1 MEPTNV
7 TNFPVSGEREPESA
21 TNPLDAGGCYG
32 HTVQN
37 RTGDEPYRGK
47 RLLRTRLG
55 SESPTDPSGFGKRC
69 QYQLGRVMLQT
80 PHGSSWIGR
89 MLRPHLGPG
98 IKQWLKQEGESAMS
112 LQSHRNTSLWVEQS
126 CVKTRIDPVKGT
138 LQRIVPL
145 VGAATYF
152 LQKLHAS
159 CFGGSHTK
167 SFRHPRGL
175 GVCGRLRQA
184 KWVLG
189 LRTPRAVLHELPKEI
204 AHRMMRTREAEH
216 VTSPQWLAGIVGNN
230 KCYELSEAG
239 G

>member
-1 MEPTNV
+1 M
-7 TNFPVSGEREPESA
+7 
-21 TNPLDAGGCYG
+21 
-32 HTVQN
+32 
-37 RTGDEPYRGK
+37 
-47 RLLRTRLG
+47 
-55 SESPTDPSGFGKRC
+55 
-69 QYQLGRVMLQT
+69 
-80 PHGSSWIGR
+80 
-89 MLRPHLGPG
+89 
-98 IKQWLKQEGESAMS
+98 
-112 LQSHRNTSLWVEQS
+112 
-126 CVKTRIDPVKGT
+126 KTRIDLAKGT
-138 LQRIVPL
+138 LQRIAPL
-145 VGAATYF
+145 VVTATSF
-152 LQKLHAS
+152 AQKLHAS